1 VVLGGFAATALVLA
15 ALGIYAVL
23 SYTVTRRIPEI
34 GIRMALGES
43 SARVRRRVVG
53 RTMLL
58 AGAGVTIGAVA
69 SFMVSKLM
77 GSMLFGIQPTDALT
91 FVAMAAILLTV
102 AALAAFVPAR
112 RASST
117 DPLRALHST

>member
-1 VVLGGFAATALVLA
+1 
-15 ALGIYAVL
+15 
-23 SYTVTRRIPEI
+23 
-34 GIRMALGES
+34 
-43 SARVRRRVVG
+43 
-53 RTMLL
+53 MLL

-69 SFMVSKLM
+69 SFMVSKRM

-91 FVAMAAILLTV
+91 FAAMAAILLTV

-117 DPLRALHST
+117 DPLRASIRHDRTRLQTGGTRACCVLRC